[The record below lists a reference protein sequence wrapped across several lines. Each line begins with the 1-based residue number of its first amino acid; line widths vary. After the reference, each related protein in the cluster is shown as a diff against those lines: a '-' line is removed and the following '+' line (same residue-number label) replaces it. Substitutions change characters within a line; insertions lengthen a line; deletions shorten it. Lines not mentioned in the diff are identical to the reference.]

1 MKPSDLR
8 AASLAGTTRC
18 TTSTRKFGP
27 PRNPARYDDRAFS
40 GASLER
46 PTLQQLLTDVRSGK
60 IDIVLS
66 HFALTKSPLRT
77 RAFAHVPVSQQSK
90 RELFARQIF

>member
-8 AASLAGTTRC
+8 AAGLAGTTRGR
-18 TTSTRKFGP
+18 TSTRKFGP

-46 PTLQQLLTDVRSGK
+46 PALQQPLTDVRSGK
-60 IDIVLS
+60 IDIVPVYKVDRLTRS
-66 HFALTKSPLRT
+66 LADFAKLI
-77 RAFAHVPVSQQSK
+77 
-90 RELFARQIF
+90 ELFDAHGASFVS